1 MAYETSTNLQEV
13 GKPVT
18 DNFRDYKERTGV
30 ELKLEVEPGTYLVA
44 NAGALVT
51 KVQDVACTSGKDKG
65 NDFLKLDAGMTDV
78 LRPSLYGS
86 QHPLVVVPSDSSKD
100 ADESTHEYVVVGHC
114 CESGDLLTPA
124 PDEPE
129 TLAPRLLKVPRFPL
143 LRPPPWLLP

>member
-18 DNFRDYKERTGV
+18 DNFKAYKERTGV

-78 LRPSLYGS
+78 LRPVAYMGRST
-86 QHPLVVVPSDSSKD
+86 PWSSCRPTPRRIPMIRPM
-100 ADESTHEYVVVGHC
+100 STSSWATAARAATC
-114 CESGDLLTPA
+114 
-124 PDEPE
+124 
-129 TLAPRLLKVPRFPL
+129 
-143 LRPPPWLLP
+143 